1 MAAKRKPPKVG
12 VGDFVLVVENDAG
25 EASATMLLPDWSRAP
40 LAGEIVT
47 VPRSFA
53 ARFPHLKPAARYT
66 VNRVEHLPPPDATH
80 TIGDFTL
87 PWCFARRLAYA
98 SVTAQGAPG
107 PGPETPKSI
116 DGPLDQTTAAELSE
130 QSRGIA
136 TELGTLAEEIAVA
149 FHTGKAGSI
158 GLDVVKRIDEASR
171 LAKQVSMS
179 VLLNT
184 RIRR

>member
-1 MAAKRKPPKVG
+1 MAVKPKPPKVG

-25 EASATMLLPDWSRAP
+25 EATATMLLPDWSRAP
-40 LAGEIVT
+40 IAGELLL

-53 ARFPHLKPAARYT
+53 VQFPHLKPEMKYT
-66 VNRVEHLPPPDATH
+66 VHRVEHLPPPDATH

-87 PWCFARRLAYA
+87 PWCFARRQAYA
-98 SVTAQGAPG
+98 SVASQGALGHAP
-107 PGPETPKSI
+107 PKSI
-116 DGPLDQTTAAELSE
+116 DGSLDQTTAAELSD

-136 TELGTLAEEIAVA
+136 TELGALAEELAAA
-149 FHTGKAGSI
+149 FHTGKSGSI
-158 GLDVVKRIDEASR
+158 GLDVVRRIDEASR
-171 LAKQVSMS
+171 LAKQVSLS